1 MGNILSYF
9 LGITVQVGILFV
21 LIAVGIIISKL
32 KVVTK
37 TGIDQ
42 IVDILLYV
50 VTPCLIV
57 D

>member
-1 MGNILSYF
+1 MGNILNYF

-37 TGIDQ
+37 KALTR
-42 IVDILLYV
+42 
-50 VTPCLIV
+50 
-57 D
+57 